1 MDIKNVFKQEA
12 KSPPPQWAFITQE
25 VREKFSPKKV
35 RTRLRYKNQVE
46 KLKLN
51 VLSAISRERWK
62 ILVDEIGNVAQND
75 SSVKVLNQS
84 RETLKILNKIG
95 TKAIKIKM
103 GNEFGGHEIK
113 NSSADNKQKRI
124 CLTNLI
130 FYNSIAINCFNLL
143 QI

>member
-1 MDIKNVFKQEA
+1 MDIKNVFKQDA
-12 KSPPPQWAFITQE
+12 KRPPPQWAFITQE
-25 VREKFSPKKV
+25 VREKFNPKNV
-35 RTRLRYKNQVE
+35 RTRPRYKNQVE
-46 KLKLN
+46 KTFFPVLKLN
-51 VLSAISRERWK
+51 T
-62 ILVDEIGNVAQND
+62 NH
-75 SSVKVLNQS
+75 
-84 RETLKILNKIG
+84 KIG
-95 TKAIKIKM
+95 TKAIKIKI

>member
-12 KSPPPQWAFITQE
+12 KRPPPQCAFITQE
-25 VREKFSPKKV
+25 VREKFSTKKV
-35 RTRLRYKNQVE
+35 RARLKYKNHEE
-46 KLKLN
+46 KTFVPELKLN
-51 VLSAISRERWK
+51 T
-62 ILVDEIGNVAQND
+62 NH
-75 SSVKVLNQS
+75 
-84 RETLKILNKIG
+84 KIG

-113 NSSADNKQKRI
+113 NSSADNKQKKI

>member
-35 RTRLRYKNQVE
+35 SAILRYKNQVE
-46 KLKLN
+46 KTFFSVLKLN
-51 VLSAISRERWK
+51 T
-62 ILVDEIGNVAQND
+62 NH
-75 SSVKVLNQS
+75 
-84 RETLKILNKIG
+84 KIG

-113 NSSADNKQKRI
+113 NSGADNKHKRI

>member
-12 KSPPPQWAFITQE
+12 KRPPPQWAFITQE

-35 RTRLRYKNQVE
+35 RTILKYKNQAE
-46 KLKLN
+46 KTFFPVLKLN
-51 VLSAISRERWK
+51 T
-62 ILVDEIGNVAQND
+62 NH
-75 SSVKVLNQS
+75 
-84 RETLKILNKIG
+84 KIG
-95 TKAIKIKM
+95 TKAKKENI

>member
-1 MDIKNVFKQEA
+1 MDIKNVFKQDA
-12 KSPPPQWAFITQE
+12 KRPPPQWAFITQE
-25 VREKFSPKKV
+25 VREKFKPKNV
-35 RTRLRYKNQVE
+35 RTRPRYKNQVE
-46 KLKLN
+46 KTFFPVLKLN
-51 VLSAISRERWK
+51 T
-62 ILVDEIGNVAQND
+62 NH
-75 SSVKVLNQS
+75 
-84 RETLKILNKIG
+84 KIG
-95 TKAIKIKM
+95 TKAIKINI

>member
-25 VREKFSPKKV
+25 VREKFSTKKV
-35 RTRLRYKNQVE
+35 RTRLRNKNQVE
-46 KLKLN
+46 KTFFPVLKLN
-51 VLSAISRERWK
+51 TSH
-62 ILVDEIGNVAQND
+62 
-75 SSVKVLNQS
+75 
-84 RETLKILNKIG
+84 KIG

-124 CLTNLI
+124 CVTNLI

>member
-25 VREKFSPKKV
+25 VREKLCAKKV
-35 RTRLRYKNQVE
+35 RRRVKYKNQVE
-46 KLKLN
+46 KTFLPVLKLN
-51 VLSAISRERWK
+51 T
-62 ILVDEIGNVAQND
+62 NH
-75 SSVKVLNQS
+75 
-84 RETLKILNKIG
+84 KIG
-95 TKAIKIKM
+95 TKAIKIKT

-113 NSSADNKQKRI
+113 NSSADKKQRRI

-130 FYNSIAINCFNLL
+130 FYNSIAINFFNLL

>member
-1 MDIKNVFKQEA
+1 MGIHNPGSK
-12 KSPPPQWAFITQE
+12 
-25 VREKFSPKKV
+25 RKFSPKKV
-35 RTRLRYKNQVE
+35 RTRPRYKNQVE
-46 KLKLN
+46 KTFFPVLKLN
-51 VLSAISRERWK
+51 T
-62 ILVDEIGNVAQND
+62 NH
-75 SSVKVLNQS
+75 
-84 RETLKILNKIG
+84 KIG

>member
-1 MDIKNVFKQEA
+1 MGIHHPGSKRKIQH
-12 KSPPPQWAFITQE
+12 
-25 VREKFSPKKV
+25 KKV
-35 RTRLRYKNQVE
+35 RTRLKYKNQVE
-46 KLKLN
+46 KTFFPVLKLN
-51 VLSAISRERWK
+51 TSH
-62 ILVDEIGNVAQND
+62 
-75 SSVKVLNQS
+75 
-84 RETLKILNKIG
+84 KIG

>member
-1 MDIKNVFKQEA
+1 MDIKNVFRQEA
-12 KSPPPQWAFITQE
+12 KSPPAQWALITQE

-46 KLKLN
+46 KSFFPVLKLN
-51 VLSAISRERWK
+51 TIH
-62 ILVDEIGNVAQND
+62 
-75 SSVKVLNQS
+75 
-84 RETLKILNKIG
+84 KIG

>member
-12 KSPPPQWAFITQE
+12 KSPPAQWALITQE
-25 VREKFSPKKV
+25 VREKFSPKNV

-46 KLKLN
+46 KTFFPVLKLN
-51 VLSAISRERWK
+51 TSH
-62 ILVDEIGNVAQND
+62 
-75 SSVKVLNQS
+75 
-84 RETLKILNKIG
+84 KIG

-113 NSSADNKQKRI
+113 NNSADNKQKRI
-124 CLTNLI
+124 SLTNLI

>member
-12 KSPPPQWAFITQE
+12 KRPPPQWAFITQE
-25 VREKFSPKKV
+25 VREKFKTKKV
-35 RTRLRYKNQVE
+35 RTRHRYKNQVE
-46 KLKLN
+46 KTFFPVLKLN
-51 VLSAISRERWK
+51 T
-62 ILVDEIGNVAQND
+62 NH
-75 SSVKVLNQS
+75 
-84 RETLKILNKIG
+84 KIG
-95 TKAIKIKM
+95 TNAIKIKM

-113 NSSADNKQKRI
+113 NSSADNKQRRI

>member
-1 MDIKNVFKQEA
+1 MYSNKRQKDLRPNGHSSQGSKRKIHH
-12 KSPPPQWAFITQE
+12 
-25 VREKFSPKKV
+25 KKV
-35 RTRLRYKNQVE
+35 RTRLKYKNQDE
-46 KLKLN
+46 KTFL
-51 VLSAISRERWK
+51 IK
-62 ILVDEIGNVAQND
+62 I
-75 SSVKVLNQS
+75 KY
-84 RETLKILNKIG
+84 KHKIG

>member
-25 VREKFSPKKV
+25 VREKFSAKKV
-35 RTRLRYKNQVE
+35 RTRLKYKNQVE
-46 KLKLN
+46 KTFFPLLKFN
-51 VLSAISRERWK
+51 K
-62 ILVDEIGNVAQND
+62 NH
-75 SSVKVLNQS
+75 
-84 RETLKILNKIG
+84 KIG
-95 TKAIKIKM
+95 TKAIKIKR

-113 NSSADNKQKRI
+113 NNSADNKQKRI

>member
-1 MDIKNVFKQEA
+1 MIDIKNVFKQEA
-12 KSPPPQWAFITQE
+12 KSPPPQWAFITHE

-46 KLKLN
+46 KTFFPVLKLN
-51 VLSAISRERWK
+51 T
-62 ILVDEIGNVAQND
+62 NH
-75 SSVKVLNQS
+75 
-84 RETLKILNKIG
+84 KIG
-95 TKAIKIKM
+95 TKAIKIKT

-113 NSSADNKQKRI
+113 NSNAVNKQKRI

-130 FYNSIAINCFNLL
+130 LYKSIAINCFNLL